1 MLILYCDW
9 IRNIFVLASQFT
21 HVDLIKKYQMR
32 RNCKQQQG
40 INLFQACLAKVAILN
55 FVARAFK

>member
-21 HVDLIKKYQMR
+21 HVDLIKKNKMK
-32 RNCKQQQG
+32 RNCKQQLG
-40 INLFQACLAKVAILN
+40 INLFQACLATVAILH
-55 FVARAFK
+55 FVARASK